1 MAKRYGKYKVSKK
14 ESYIGSVAGMDAAG
28 NFSWQ
33 GVDLTPNGVATTVLG
48 LNPTWNLNFGGAT
61 LSAGD
66 VDGLTEKLDV
76 LTPLNTLYRMHL
88 ALKGLALQ
96 SAVPTAAQATQVF
109 GGTGVASSAD
119 ISLATATTATNI
131 IPATQKIQRL
141 TGDFASTLVLD
152 NSATDLASQKDRA
165 LILFTGNTF
174 TASQA
179 LTIGMHTNNEF
190 DAESCEFAVSGDA
203 GEDTID
209 REAATTDGHQDIVL
223 TASGAA
229 TTIQAGSFIY
239 FNAGNDTD
247 VMTVKCFLKTT
258 GGTIAIT
265 TAN

>member
-1 MAKRYGKYKVSKK
+1 MAKRIGKYKMTKRDSEVSLRDGGA
-14 ESYIGSVAGMDAAG
+14 IDG
-28 NFSWQ
+28 NFSWN
-33 GVDLTPNGVATTVLG
+33 GVDLTPNGVGTTLLG

-76 LTPLNTLYRMHL
+76 LTPHNTLYKMHL
-88 ALKGLALQ
+88 ALKGLATQ
-96 SAVPTAAQATQVF
+96 ADVPTAAQATQVF

-141 TGDFASTLVLD
+141 SGDFASTLVLD

-174 TASQA
+174 TASQV

-209 REAATTDGHQDIVL
+209 REAATTDGHQDIIL

-229 TTIQAGSFIY
+229 TTIEAGSFIY
-239 FNAGNDTD
+239 FNAGNNSD
-247 VMTVKCFLKTT
+247 VMTVKCFLKTS

>member
-1 MAKRYGKYKVSKK
+1 MAKRIGKYKVTKR
-14 ESYIGSVAGMDAAG
+14 ESEVSLRDGG
-28 NFSWQ
+28 NIDGLLQ
-33 GVDLTPNGVATTVLG
+33 YKGLDLTPNNVSTTLFG

-66 VDGLTEKLDV
+66 IDGATEILDV
-76 LTPLNTLYRMHL
+76 LTPLNTLYKLHL

-96 SAVPTAAQATQVF
+96 GDVPTAAQATQVF

-141 TGDFASTLVLD
+141 TGDFGSTLALND
-152 NSATDLASQKDRA
+152 SATDLASAGDRA

-179 LTIGMHTNNEF
+179 LTIGLNANNEM

-203 GEDTID
+203 GADTID
-209 REAATTDGHQDIVL
+209 REAATTDLHQDVIL
-223 TASGAA
+223 TASGAD
-229 TTIQAGSFIY
+229 TTIEAGSFIY
-239 FNAGNDTD
+239 LQASNNTD
-247 VMTVKCFLKTT
+247 VMTIKAFLKTT